1 MYRQSAPASELRRR
15 ITARIQV
22 IQYGVVA
29 MFALL
34 ALAFWFFQVI
44 QYPKYWELAENNHQ
58 RTLALRAPRGILF
71 DREGRVLVENRDSFN
86 ISIVREHAKDL
97 DRTIRLLAAVT
108 GANEADVRETVR
120 RGLSLPRYQPIPVIT
135 DATMAQVAAVTA
147 RRLDAELPDI
157 IVERVPTRRYPQN
170 ALAAHLLGYV
180 GEVKEEQLAANADL
194 RSGSLVGQWG
204 VERVYNAQLM
214 GNDGSRRVVV
224 NSVGREIRRLDETP
238 PSEGRRL
245 RLTID
250 YDLQKAAEDAF
261 NALGYAGS
269 AVVLDPRNG
278 EVLSYVSLPAFDPN
292 KFAAGID
299 AASWKALNTDKLH
312 PLQNRAIQGMYSPG
326 STFKIAIATAALEEG
341 LATPDF
347 TVTCRGAATF
357 YGRPFLCHLKGGHG
371 TVDMVQAI
379 EKSCNVYFYTLG
391 NMLGIDRINKWAT
404 ALGLGIRS
412 GIDLPSEVEGLVPS
426 TAWKKAKTGERWYP
440 GETISVSIGQ
450 GQVSVTPVSMAI
462 MMSTIA
468 NGGTRVVPH
477 LIREEDPG
485 TGWQRVPAPPPAAT
499 VALKPETV
507 AALHEGLWR
516 VVNAAGTGGRA
527 RIQGRD
533 VAGKTGTAQ
542 VISIQGAKAAA
553 GRTEMDLRDHGWF
566 VFFAPKDNPEIAGVI
581 LAEHAGHGSSAA
593 PIAKYVM
600 ETYFAKKDGQPLPQ
614 FQAPVTV
621 PAAPVDTVRQP

>member
-1 MYRQSAPASELRRR
+1 MRGSVTASELRRR
-15 ITARIQV
+15 ITTRLLV
-22 IQYGVVA
+22 IQYGMVGV
-29 MFALL
+29 FGLL
-34 ALAFWFFQVI
+34 ALAFWYFQVI
-44 QYPKYWELAENNHQ
+44 DYQKYWEEAENNHQ

-71 DREGRVLVENRDSFN
+71 DRDDRVLVENRDSFN
-86 ISIVREHAKDL
+86 ISIVREHTKDL
-97 DRTIRLLAAVT
+97 DGTIRLLARVT
-108 GANEADVRETVR
+108 GVSEADMRETVR
-120 RGLSLPRYQPIPVIT
+120 RSRSLPRYQPITVIS

-147 RRLDAELPDI
+147 RRLDTELPDV
-157 IVERVPTRRYPQN
+157 IVEHVPTRHYPQN

-204 VERVYNAQLM
+204 VERVYNAMLM

-224 NSVGREIRRLDETP
+224 NSVGREIRQLDETP

-250 YDLQKAAEDAF
+250 LDLQKATEEAF
-261 NALGYAGS
+261 AALGYAGS
-269 AVVLDPRNG
+269 AVILDPRNG

-312 PLQNRAIQGMYSPG
+312 PLQNRAIQGTYSPG
-326 STFKIAIATAALEEG
+326 STFKIAVATAALEEG
-341 LATPDF
+341 VAAPGF

-391 NMLGIDRINKWAT
+391 NMLGIDRINRWAT
-404 ALGLGIRS
+404 ALGLGTKS
-412 GIDLPSEVEGLVPS
+412 GIDLPGEVEGLVPS
-426 TAWKKAKTGERWYP
+426 TAWKKAKTGDKWYA

-462 MMSTIA
+462 MISTIA

-477 LIREEDPG
+477 LVREEDPG
-485 TGWQRVPAPPPAAT
+485 TGWQRVPAPPPSAQI
-499 VALKPETV
+499 ALKPETV
-507 AALHEGLWR
+507 ATLHEGLWR
-516 VVNAAGTGGRA
+516 VVNGAGTGGRA
-527 RIQGRD
+527 KIPGRD

-553 GRTEMDLRDHGWF
+553 GRTELDLRDHGWF

-581 LAEHAGHGSSAA
+581 LAEHAEHGSTAA

-600 ETYFAKKDGQPLPQ
+600 ETYFAKKDGLPMPQ
-614 FQAPVTV
+614 FQAPAGQTV
-621 PAAPVDTVRQP
+621 VDTVRRP

>member
-1 MYRQSAPASELRRR
+1 MRGSVTASELRRR
-15 ITARIQV
+15 ITTRLLV
-22 IQYGVVA
+22 IQYGMVGV
-29 MFALL
+29 FGLL
-34 ALAFWFFQVI
+34 ALAFWYFQVI
-44 QYPKYWELAENNHQ
+44 DYQKYWEEAENNHQ

-71 DREGRVLVENRDSFN
+71 DRDDRVLVENRDSFN
-86 ISIVREHAKDL
+86 ISIVREHTKDL
-97 DRTIRLLAAVT
+97 DGTIRLLARVT
-108 GANEADVRETVR
+108 GVSEADMRETVR
-120 RGLSLPRYQPIPVIT
+120 RSRSLPRYQPITVIS

-147 RRLDAELPDI
+147 RRLDTELPDV
-157 IVERVPTRRYPQN
+157 IVEHVPTRHYPQN

-204 VERVYNAQLM
+204 VERVYNAMLM

-224 NSVGREIRRLDETP
+224 NSVGREIRQLDETP

-250 YDLQKAAEDAF
+250 LDLQKATEEAF
-261 NALGYAGS
+261 AALGYAGS
-269 AVVLDPRNG
+269 AVILDPRNG

-312 PLQNRAIQGMYSPG
+312 PLQNRAIQGTYSPG
-326 STFKIAIATAALEEG
+326 STFKIAVATAALEEG
-341 LATPDF
+341 VAAPGF

-379 EKSCNVYFYTLG
+379 EKSCNVYFYTVG
-391 NMLGIDRINKWAT
+391 NMLGIDRINRWAT
-404 ALGLGIRS
+404 ALGLGTKS
-412 GIDLPSEVEGLVPS
+412 GIDLPGEVEGLVPS
-426 TAWKKAKTGERWYP
+426 TAWKKAKTGDKWYA

-462 MMSTIA
+462 MISTIA

-477 LIREEDPG
+477 LVREEDPG
-485 TGWQRVPAPPPAAT
+485 TGWQRVPAPPPSAQI
-499 VALKPETV
+499 ALKPETV
-507 AALHEGLWR
+507 ATLHEGLWR
-516 VVNAAGTGGRA
+516 VVNGAGTGGRA
-527 RIQGRD
+527 KIPGRD

-553 GRTEMDLRDHGWF
+553 GRTELDLRDHGWF

-581 LAEHAGHGSSAA
+581 LAEHAEHGSTAA

-600 ETYFAKKDGQPLPQ
+600 ETYFAKKDGLPMPQ
-614 FQAPVTV
+614 FQAPAGQTV
-621 PAAPVDTVRQP
+621 VDTVRRP